1 MIPLQSGISTN
12 QKPHVAGKIMKKH
25 IINTLRWIGA
35 IILPIPAMLIIPPI
49 VAFGLSLSGII
60 EPDTFAGQHIRTLT
74 TGIIIPFIPW
84 FLAPK
89 HKTISGI
96 LIGSIY
102 FILGIFLTVLMYS
115 DPHSETL
122 GQIFI
127 LIGMIVGMSIIGYQY
142 FVEQKSI
149 ENNP

>member
-1 MIPLQSGISTN
+1 
-12 QKPHVAGKIMKKH
+12 
-25 IINTLRWIGA
+25 
-35 IILPIPAMLIIPPI
+35 MLIIPPI

-60 EPDTFAGQHIRTLT
+60 EPDTFARQHIRALT

-89 HKTISGI
+89 HKTISGR

-102 FILGIFLTVLMYS
+102 LILGIFLTVLMYS
-115 DPHSETL
+115 DPHRETL

-142 FVEQKSI
+142 FVEQKPI